1 MIHEVRAGAALFI
14 VRFPPAGRARAS
26 LGRIASARAIASLL
40 LALAVLAGCG
50 SVEDVAEFPPP
61 AGPAASPPLTERPA
75 GRVVRAGTVATRPA
89 LRAVVDEG
97 RAVAALSPRARELAV
112 YDGRRLIG
120 RAPAGVGPT
129 HVAAGRGRLIYVVD
143 TVGNGLLVYEL
154 RPRLHLTR
162 RLPILGSPYGIASDT
177 VNQRLWVTTT
187 ATNRLV
193 ELADGARPHRLAG
206 FPAVRQ
212 PDAVR
217 VDPVRHRVYVTGR
230 ADGVVQILDAPD
242 TGRQR
247 PRTAGR

>member
-1 MIHEVRAGAALFI
+1 MIHAARGGAALFI
-14 VRFPPAGRARAS
+14 VRSLPAGRARAT
-26 LGRIASARAIASLL
+26 LARIVLARAIAPV
-40 LALAVLAGCG
+40 LALAALAGCG
-50 SVEDVAEFPPP
+50 SVADVAEFPAAAVP
-61 AGPAASPPLTERPA
+61 AESPPLTEHPA
-75 GRVVRAGTVATRPA
+75 GRVLRAHTLAARPA
-89 LRAVVDEG
+89 LHAAVDEG
-97 RAVAALSPRARELAV
+97 RALAVLSPRARTLAV
-112 YDGRRLIG
+112 YRGRRLIG

-129 HVAAGRGRLIYVVD
+129 QIAAGRGGLIYVVD
-143 TVGNGLLVYEL
+143 TTGNGLLVYEL

-177 VNQRLWVTTT
+177 VNRRLWVTTT
-187 ATNRLV
+187 GTNRLV

-242 TGRQR
+242 TGSQR
-247 PRTAGR
+247 PRTAAR

>member
-1 MIHEVRAGAALFI
+1 V
-14 VRFPPAGRARAS
+14 P
-26 LGRIASARAIASLL
+26 
-40 LALAVLAGCG
+40 
-50 SVEDVAEFPPP
+50 
-61 AGPAASPPLTERPA
+61 RPA
-75 GRVVRAGTVATRPA
+75 
-89 LRAVVDEG
+89 
-97 RAVAALSPRARELAV
+97 
-112 YDGRRLIG
+112 
-120 RAPAGVGPT
+120 
-129 HVAAGRGRLIYVVD
+129 VD
-143 TVGNGLLVYEL
+143 TAGNGLLVYEL

-177 VNQRLWVTTT
+177 VSQRLWVTTT

-230 ADGVVQILDAPD
+230 AEHVVQILDAPD